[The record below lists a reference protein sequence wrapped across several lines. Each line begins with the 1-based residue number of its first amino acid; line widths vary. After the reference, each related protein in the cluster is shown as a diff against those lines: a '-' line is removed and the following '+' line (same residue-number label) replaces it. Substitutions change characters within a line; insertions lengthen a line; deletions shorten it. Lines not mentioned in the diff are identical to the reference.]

1 MKSKF
6 AETFPDKLEKLMAQ
20 KYPDLEKHVTTL
32 LDAKETFS
40 DWPDWCYLPMS
51 ATNEILTLGIDNAFT
66 RQYIANHLSDIYMIS
81 AMIPWQTSKIVYRFD
96 DALAD
101 ALMEHTEPC
110 ENIPVDM
117 ILHLPY
123 PCVFIEQPPGVPGC
137 EGVFVFLESD
147 NRYPNVVEL
156 RMHYAFSDGNIAATY
171 FQWGVN
177 ETISQQMVED
187 NLEVINRIK
196 RVPELTVPTETYDTI
211 LKQRG
216 KHLNMLLYLMTQDAD
231 IVRKSP
237 EPRIR
242 GERRQTAAYS
252 DVLYTGGYVG
262 SAIRKA
268 KTESERE
275 LKVYDSESKQET
287 TYSVR
292 PHIRKAHWHLY
303 WTGPGKSIPKTK
315 WILPIFVK
323 GGNADVP
330 TVIRPVKK

>member
-1 MKSKF
+1 
-6 AETFPDKLEKLMAQ
+6 
-20 KYPDLEKHVTTL
+20 
-32 LDAKETFS
+32 
-40 DWPDWCYLPMS
+40 
-51 ATNEILTLGIDNAFT
+51 
-66 RQYIANHLSDIYMIS
+66 
-81 AMIPWQTSKIVYRFD
+81 
-96 DALAD
+96 
-101 ALMEHTEPC
+101 
-110 ENIPVDM
+110 
-117 ILHLPY
+117 
-123 PCVFIEQPPGVPGC
+123 
-137 EGVFVFLESD
+137 
-147 NRYPNVVEL
+147 
-156 RMHYAFSDGNIAATY
+156 MHYAFSDGNIAATY

-187 NLEVINRIK
+187 NLEVVNRIK

-323 GGNADVP
+323 GGSADIP